1 MLLRRLSDPGSA
13 QGRTMSET
21 TIKGT
26 SLSRGERLQVM
37 LDEDELRVI
46 DDFRFNNR
54 MPTRAAAVRE
64 LLRRGL
70 EAVGYT
76 LVPGAKSSAYGVR
89 NGGDGESQAGSE

>member
-1 MLLRRLSDPGSA
+1 
-13 QGRTMSET
+13 MSET

-64 LLRRGL
+64 LLKRGL

-76 LVPGAKSSAYGVR
+76 LVTGGKSSSYGVR
-89 NGGDGESQAGSE
+89 NGGESEGDTHPGSE

>member
-1 MLLRRLSDPGSA
+1 
-13 QGRTMSET
+13 MSET

-37 LDEDELRVI
+37 LDEDELTVI
-46 DDFRFNNR
+46 DDFRFSNR

-76 LVPGAKSSAYGVR
+76 LVPGVKSSSYGVR
-89 NGGDGESQAGSE
+89 NGGNGDESQAGSE

>member
-1 MLLRRLSDPGSA
+1 
-13 QGRTMSET
+13 MSET

-64 LLRRGL
+64 LLKRGL

-76 LVPGAKSSAYGVR
+76 LVPGGKSSSYGVR
-89 NGGDGESQAGSE
+89 NGGEGEGDTHPGPE